1 MTRRKKNATPVF
13 KKGNKEDPGN
23 YRPVSLPSVSRKT
36 TLILETISRHMKE
49 NKFTENSQ
57 HGFNKW
63 KLCLTNLISLYN
75 EITSLMHEGEA
86 VEIVFL
92 DFSKG
97 FNIVSHKILK
107 ETVLRYGLDGQ
118 TLLNVQTQSVIVSGT
133 KSS

>member
-1 MTRRKKNATPVF
+1 MEVMPDKS
-13 KKGNKEDPGN
+13 NK
-23 YRPVSLPSVSRKT
+23 SL
-36 TLILETISRHMKE
+36 
-49 NKFTENSQ
+49 
-57 HGFNKW
+57 
-63 KLCLTNLISLYN
+63 N

-118 TLLNVQTQSVIVSGT
+118 TLLNVQTQSVMVSGT